1 MTNLIIEKTKY
12 TPYVSFNTD
21 TNIFEISGE
30 SYSED
35 SVDFY
40 QPIVQWLQNYL
51 DQNQT
56 PLTFNLFFTYFNTN
70 SSQFI
75 YEILEIL
82 ETYYLK
88 SKVLT
93 QVNWSVKTN
102 DHDMMEDAENFK
114 ESFEKLPFQLAY
126 QSVV

>member
-12 TPYVSFNTD
+12 TPFVSFNAD
-21 TNIFEISGE
+21 TNLFEISGE

-40 QPIVQWLQNYL
+40 QPLIEWLEGYL
-51 DQNQT
+51 AKNKK
-56 PLTFNLFFTYFNTN
+56 PLTFNFFFIYFNTN

-88 SKVLT
+88 T
-93 QVNWSVKTN
+93 QIPVQINWQVKDN
-102 DHDMMEDAENFK
+102 DDDMMEDAENFQ
-114 ESFEKLPFQLAY
+114 ESFDNLPFKLAY
-126 QSVV
+126 QQLV